1 MELQSNLDGNFLK
14 LFFQLHF
21 HIKTW
26 FSDLK
31 SPQKKKEKEYMCG
44 LQSLLAWPLQMLNF
58 LLENFRQQFQ
68 NLKTHLIVDGALI
81 MFFLNTVTTKYLY

>member
-1 MELQSNLDGNFLK
+1 
-14 LFFQLHF
+14 
-21 HIKTW
+21 
-26 FSDLK
+26 
-31 SPQKKKEKEYMCG
+31 MCG